1 MACWDYAGKIWYSN
15 MQPSTLNNFFLAVLQ
30 SPPAKIITALSFTMF
45 AHVQNYLLP
54 ESVDELLPT
63 LVDSKLPETNDLEH
77 KGVQRMKAAIGDDAQ
92 IETDYW
98 AMPGETAKETNARV
112 ALREFAVRWWV
123 LNLKTET
130 DDWLRSHEGGCALDR
145 EAISDC
151 LCRAAGA
158 DYWEWHRGG

>member
-1 MACWDYAGKIWYSN
+1 

-30 SPPAKIITALSFTMF
+30 SPPAKITTALSFTMF

-63 LVDSKLPETNDLEH
+63 LVDSKLPKTIDLEH
-77 KGVQRMKAAIGDDAQ
+77 KGVQRMKATIGDDAQ

-98 AMPGETAKETNARV
+98 AMPGKTAEETKASV
-112 ALREFAVRWWV
+112 ALREFVVRRQA

-130 DDWLRSHEGGCALDR
+130 DD
-145 EAISDC
+145 
-151 LCRAAGA
+151 
-158 DYWEWHRGG
+158 